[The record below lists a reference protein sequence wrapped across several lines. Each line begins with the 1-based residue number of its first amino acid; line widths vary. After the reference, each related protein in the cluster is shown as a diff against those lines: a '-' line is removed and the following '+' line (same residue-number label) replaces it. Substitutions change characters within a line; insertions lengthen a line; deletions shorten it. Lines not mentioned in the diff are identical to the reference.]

1 MRRIAGVVLVCLA
14 AAGCGGDGDSKK
26 AATAAARQLDPG
38 SEAVVAVD
46 ADYGDANW
54 QQVKR
59 LYARA
64 VQQGGV
70 DFGEITPPTLDGAL
84 NALASSAGLSFAE
97 DVRPVLK
104 GTLLIG
110 VNIERAKPLSAES
123 RRILERID
131 ETRTH
136 YTRSGR
142 EIY

>member
-1 MRRIAGVVLVCLA
+1 MRRVAGVLLVCLA
-14 AAGCGGDGDSKK
+14 AAGCGGDGASKT
-26 AATAAARQLDPG
+26 AATAAARQLDRG
-38 SEAVVAVD
+38 SEAVFAID
-46 ADYGDANW
+46 ADDGDANW

-84 NALASSAGLSFAE
+84 NALVASAGLSFAD

-110 VNIERAKPLSAES
+110 VSIQP
-123 RRILERID
+123 
-131 ETRTH
+131 
-136 YTRSGR
+136 
-142 EIY
+142 

>member
-1 MRRIAGVVLVCLA
+1 MRRIVGVVLVCLA

-26 AATAAARQLDPG
+26 AAAAAARQLDPG
-38 SEAVVAVD
+38 SEAVVAID

-64 VQQGGV
+64 VQQGGL

-84 NALASSAGLSFAE
+84 SALASSSGLSFAD
-97 DVRPVLK
+97 DVRPALK

-110 VNIERAKPLSAES
+110 VNIEPAPPLLAES
-123 RRILERID
+123 RRILERVD
-131 ETRTH
+131 RT
-136 YTRSGR
+136 
-142 EIY
+142 